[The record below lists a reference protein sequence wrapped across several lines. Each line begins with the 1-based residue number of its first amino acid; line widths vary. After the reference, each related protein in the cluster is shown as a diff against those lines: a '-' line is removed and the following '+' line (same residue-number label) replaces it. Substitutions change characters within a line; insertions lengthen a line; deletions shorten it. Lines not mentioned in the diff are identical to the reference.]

1 MSLEIRITPKKDGAI
16 INVKDLDITITVTPS
31 EVAAVTPSPPAP
43 PPITLDLVRSRL
55 VDYVEDLTIAVR
67 IEGITVSPKA
77 YLGRDKFASIAAI
90 IRDLGGD
97 YISAGKDSRFVIPL
111 T

>member
-1 MSLEIRITPKKDGAI
+1 MSLEIKVTPKKDGAI
-16 INVKDLDITITVTPS
+16 INVKDLDIIITVKPS
-31 EVAAVTPSPPAP
+31 ALAPAAPSTQEPPS
-43 PPITLDLVRSRL
+43 ITLDLVQSRL
-55 VDYVEDLTIAVR
+55 VDYIEDLTIAVS

>member
-1 MSLEIRITPKKDGAI
+1 
-16 INVKDLDITITVTPS
+16 VKDLDITITVTPS
-31 EVAAVTPSPPAP
+31 EVVAVTPSPPAP
-43 PPITLDLVRSRL
+43 PPITLDLVRSSL
-55 VDYVEDLTIAVR
+55 ADYVEDLTIAVR

>member
-31 EVAAVTPSPPAP
+31 EVAAVTPSPPEP